1 MADKVRKVKTIE
13 DIQCTGKKVFVRVDF
28 NVPLNDHGEVAD
40 DSRIVAALPTI
51 KFLVEKRAKVILAS
65 HLGRPKG
72 EKNEK
77 YSLKNV
83 AATLEKLLGHNV
95 KFLPDCIG
103 EDVKNYVDG
112 MSDGDVVLL
121 ENLRFYK
128 EETEN
133 DPDFSKKLASLADIY
148 VNDAFGTAHRA
159 HASTEG
165 ITKFVDQKV
174 AGFLMSKEL
183 EFLGDKVA
191 NAESPFVVILGGA
204 KVSDKINVINN
215 LLDKADIMLIGGA
228 MSYTFLAAIGNK
240 VGSSLVEADKFSVA
254 TDAIKKAKELGVKL
268 MLPIDHV
275 VTSNFDK
282 EKMVVGNVRTVDLD
296 IPDGEVGIDIGPK
309 TVELY
314 RKEISKAKTILWNG
328 PIGVFEIKQASAG
341 TFSVAEAS
349 AKSGAMSIIGGGD
362 SSKAIKDSG
371 FAADVSFIRTGGGA
385 SLEFLEGTPL
395 PGVEALDKLD

>member
-1 MADKVRKVKTIE
+1 MRKVKTIK
-13 DIQCTGKKVFVRVDF
+13 DIQCAGKKVFVRVDF
-28 NVPLNDHGEVAD
+28 NVPLNDRGEVAD

-51 KFLVEKRAKVILAS
+51 KFLVEKSAKVILAS

-83 AATLEKLLGHNV
+83 AATLEKLLGRNV

-133 DPDFSKKLASLADIY
+133 NPGFSKKLASLADIY

-183 EFLGDKVA
+183 EFLGDKVS

-296 IPDGEVGIDIGPK
+296 IPDGEIGIDIGPK

-314 RKEISKAKTILWNG
+314 CKEISKAKTILWNG

-341 TFSVAEAS
+341 TFSVAEAI

-371 FAADVSFIRTGGGA
+371 FADDVSFISTGGGA

>member
-51 KFLVEKRAKVILAS
+51 KFLVEKSAKVILAS

-83 AATLEKLLGHNV
+83 ATTLEKLLGHDV

-174 AGFLMSKEL
+174 AGFLMAKEL

-254 TDAIKKAKELGVKL
+254 TDAIKKAKGLGVKL

-314 RKEISKAKTILWNG
+314 CKEISKAKTIL
-328 PIGVFEIKQASAG
+328 
-341 TFSVAEAS
+341 
-349 AKSGAMSIIGGGD
+349 
-362 SSKAIKDSG
+362 
-371 FAADVSFIRTGGGA
+371 
-385 SLEFLEGTPL
+385 
-395 PGVEALDKLD
+395 

>member
-1 MADKVRKVKTIE
+1 MRKVKTIK
-13 DIQCTGKKVFVRVDF
+13 DIQCVGKKVFVRVDF
-28 NVPLNDHGEVAD
+28 NVPLNDRGEVAD

-51 KFLVEKRAKVILAS
+51 KFLVEKRSKVILAS

-183 EFLGDKVA
+183 EFLGDKVS

-228 MSYTFLAAIGNK
+228 MSYTFLAAIGNE

-314 RKEISKAKTILWNG
+314 CKEISKAKTILWNG
-328 PIGVFEIKQASAG
+328 PMGVFEIKQASAG
-341 TFSVAEAS
+341 TFSVAEAI

-371 FAADVSFIRTGGGA
+371 FADDVSFISTGGGA

>member
-1 MADKVRKVKTIE
+1 MRKVKTIK
-13 DIQCTGKKVFVRVDF
+13 DIQCAGKKVFVRVDF
-28 NVPLNDHGEVAD
+28 NVPLNDRGEVAD

-51 KFLVEKRAKVILAS
+51 KFLVEKSAKVILAS

-83 AATLEKLLGHNV
+83 AATLEKLLGRNV

-133 DPDFSKKLASLADIY
+133 NPGFSKKLASLADIY

-183 EFLGDKVA
+183 EFLGDKVS

-254 TDAIKKAKELGVKL
+254 TDAIKKAKGLGVKL

-296 IPDGEVGIDIGPK
+296 IPDGEIGIDIGPK

-314 RKEISKAKTILWNG
+314 CKEISKAKTILWNG

-341 TFSVAEAS
+341 TFSVAEAI

-371 FAADVSFIRTGGGA
+371 FADDVSFISTGGGA

>member
-1 MADKVRKVKTIE
+1 MHKVKTIK
-13 DIQCTGKKVFVRVDF
+13 DIQCAGKKAFVRVDF

-51 KFLVEKRAKVILAS
+51 KFLVEKSAKVILAS

-83 AATLEKLLGHNV
+83 AATLEKLLGHDV

-103 EDVKNYVDG
+103 EDVKNYVNG
-112 MSDGDVVLL
+112 MSDGDIVLL

-128 EETEN
+128 EETDN
-133 DPDFSKKLASLADIY
+133 DPEFSKKLASLADIY

-183 EFLGDKVA
+183 EFLGDKVS

-228 MSYTFLAAIGNK
+228 MSYTFLSAIGNK

-328 PIGVFEIKQASAG
+328 PMGVFEIKQASAG
-341 TFSVAEAS
+341 TFSIAEAI
-349 AKSGAMSIIGGGD
+349 AKSDAMSIIGGGD

-371 FAADVSFIRTGGGA
+371 FTDDVSFISTGGGA

>member
-1 MADKVRKVKTIE
+1 MRKVKTIK
-13 DIQCTGKKVFVRVDF
+13 DIQCVGKKVFVRVDF
-28 NVPLNDHGEVAD
+28 NVPLNDRGEVAD

-112 MSDGDVVLL
+112 MSDGDIVLL

-128 EETEN
+128 EETDN
-133 DPDFSKKLASLADIY
+133 DPEFSKKLASLADIY

-328 PIGVFEIKQASAG
+328 PMGVFEIKQASAG
-341 TFSVAEAS
+341 TFSVAEAI

-371 FAADVSFIRTGGGA
+371 FTDDVSFISTGGGA

>member
-1 MADKVRKVKTIE
+1 MRKVKTIK
-13 DIQCTGKKVFVRVDF
+13 DIQCVGKKVFVRVDF
-28 NVPLNDHGEVAD
+28 NVPLNDRGEVAD

-83 AATLEKLLGHNV
+83 AATLEKLLGRNV

-128 EETEN
+128 EETDN
-133 DPDFSKKLASLADIY
+133 DPEFSKKLASLADIY

-174 AGFLMSKEL
+174 AGFLMAKEL

-282 EKMVVGNVRTVDLD
+282 EKMVVSNVRTVDLD

-328 PIGVFEIKQASAG
+328 PMGVFEIKQASAG
-341 TFSVAEAS
+341 TFSVAEAI

-371 FAADVSFIRTGGGA
+371 FADDVSFISTGGGA

-395 PGVEALDKLD
+395 PGVEALDKVD

>member
-1 MADKVRKVKTIE
+1 MRKVKTIK
-13 DIQCTGKKVFVRVDF
+13 DIQCVGKKVFVRVDF
-28 NVPLNDHGEVAD
+28 NVPLNDRGEVAD

-174 AGFLMSKEL
+174 AGFLMAKEL
-183 EFLGDKVA
+183 EFLGDKVS
-191 NAESPFVVILGGA
+191 NAESPFIVILGGA

-341 TFSVAEAS
+341 TFSVAEAI

-371 FAADVSFIRTGGGA
+371 FAADVSFISTGGGA

>member
-1 MADKVRKVKTIE
+1 MRKVKTIK
-13 DIQCTGKKVFVRVDF
+13 DIQCVGKKVFVRVDF
-28 NVPLNDHGEVAD
+28 NVPLNDRGEVAD

-83 AATLEKLLGHNV
+83 AATLEKLLGRNV

-112 MSDGDVVLL
+112 MSDCDVVLL

-183 EFLGDKVA
+183 EFLGDKVS

-268 MLPIDHV
+268 MLPIEHV

-282 EKMVVGNVRTVDLD
+282 EKMVVVRTADLD
-296 IPDGEVGIDIGPK
+296 IPEGEVGIDIGPK

-314 RKEISKAKTILWNG
+314 CKEISKAKTILWNG
-328 PIGVFEIKQASAG
+328 PMGVFEIKQASAG
-341 TFSVAEAS
+341 TFSVAEAI

-371 FAADVSFIRTGGGA
+371 FVDDVSFISTGGGA

>member
-1 MADKVRKVKTIE
+1 MHKVKTIE
-13 DIQCTGKKVFVRVDF
+13 DIQCVGKKVFVRVDF

-40 DSRIVAALPTI
+40 DSRIVAALSTI

-83 AATLEKLLGHNV
+83 VATLEKLLGRNV

-103 EDVKNYVDG
+103 EDVKNYVNE

-133 DPDFSKKLASLADIY
+133 NPGFSKKLASLADIY

-183 EFLGDKVA
+183 EFLGDKVS

-215 LLDKADIMLIGGA
+215 LLDKADIMIIGGA

-314 RKEISKAKTILWNG
+314 CKEISKAKTILWNG
-328 PIGVFEIKQASAG
+328 PMGVFEIKQASAG
-341 TFSVAEAS
+341 TFSVAEAI
-349 AKSGAMSIIGGGD
+349 AKSDAMSIIGGGD

-371 FAADVSFIRTGGGA
+371 FADDVSFISTGGGA

>member
-1 MADKVRKVKTIE
+1 MRKVKTIK
-13 DIQCTGKKVFVRVDF
+13 DIQCAGKKVFVRVDF
-28 NVPLNDHGEVAD
+28 NVPLNDRGEVAD

-51 KFLVEKRAKVILAS
+51 KFLVEKSAKVTLAS

-83 AATLEKLLGHNV
+83 AATLEKLLGRNV

-133 DPDFSKKLASLADIY
+133 NPGFSKKLASLADIY

-183 EFLGDKVA
+183 EFLGDKVS

-282 EKMVVGNVRTVDLD
+282 EKMVVGNVRTADLD
-296 IPDGEVGIDIGPK
+296 IPEGEVGVDIGPK

-328 PIGVFEIKQASAG
+328 PMGIFEIKQASAG
-341 TFSVAEAS
+341 TFFIAEAI

-371 FAADVSFIRTGGGA
+371 FADDVSFISTGGGA

>member
-1 MADKVRKVKTIE
+1 MRKVKTIK
-13 DIQCTGKKVFVRVDF
+13 DIQCVGKKVFVRVDF
-28 NVPLNDHGEVAD
+28 NVPLNDRGEVAD

-183 EFLGDKVA
+183 EFLGDKVS

-215 LLDKADIMLIGGA
+215 LLNKADIMLIGGA

-296 IPDGEVGIDIGPK
+296 ISDGDVGIDIGPK
-309 TVELY
+309 TVRLY
-314 RKEISKAKTILWNG
+314 DEEISKAKTILWNG
-328 PIGVFEIKQASAG
+328 PMGVFEIKQASAG
-341 TFSVAEAS
+341 TFSVAEAI

-371 FAADVSFIRTGGGA
+371 FAADVSFISTGGGA

>member
-1 MADKVRKVKTIE
+1 MHKVKTIK
-13 DIQCTGKKVFVRVDF
+13 DIQCAGKKVFVRVDF
-28 NVPLNDHGEVAD
+28 NVPLNDRGEVAD

-51 KFLVEKRAKVILAS
+51 KFLVEKGVKVILAS

-183 EFLGDKVA
+183 EFLGDKVS

-282 EKMVVGNVRTVDLD
+282 EKMVVSNVRTVDLD
-296 IPDGEVGIDIGPK
+296 ISDGEVGIDIGPK

-314 RKEISKAKTILWNG
+314 CKEISKAKTILWNG
-328 PIGVFEIKQASAG
+328 PMGVFEIKQASAG
-341 TFSVAEAS
+341 TFSVAEAI
-349 AKSGAMSIIGGGD
+349 AKSDAMSIIGGGD

-371 FAADVSFIRTGGGA
+371 FVDDVSFISTGGGA

>member
-1 MADKVRKVKTIE
+1 MADKVRKVKTIK
-13 DIQCTGKKVFVRVDF
+13 DIQCVGKKVFVRVDF
-28 NVPLNDHGEVAD
+28 NVPLNDRGEVAD

-103 EDVKNYVDG
+103 EDVKSYVDG
-112 MSDGDVVLL
+112 MSDGDIVLL

-183 EFLGDKVA
+183 EFLGDKVS

-341 TFSVAEAS
+341 TFSVAEAI

-371 FAADVSFIRTGGGA
+371 FAADVSFISTGGGA

>member
-1 MADKVRKVKTIE
+1 MADKVRKVKTIK
-13 DIQCTGKKVFVRVDF
+13 DIQCVGKKVFVRVDF
-28 NVPLNDHGEVAD
+28 NVPLNDRGEVAD

-215 LLDKADIMLIGGA
+215 LLNKADIMLIGGA

-296 IPDGEVGIDIGPK
+296 ISDGDVGIDIGPK
-309 TVELY
+309 TVRLY
-314 RKEISKAKTILWNG
+314 DEEISKAKTILWNG
-328 PIGVFEIKQASAG
+328 PMGVFEIKQASAG
-341 TFSVAEAS
+341 TFSVAEAI

-371 FAADVSFIRTGGGA
+371 FTDDVSFISTGGGA